1 MREWFSRLDARYGNS
16 GFWQFLKFN
25 VVGWSVCLLQL
36 ILANVLPFLFDSLK
50 EPLPTWLRVIFSAEA
65 LFDGPSP
72 YVVDGAVT
80 WGYVLPFFL
89 SNAIAN
95 IYGYFVNG
103 KATFEGKVTRSGF
116 VIYVSVLTG
125 LILFS
130 TWLQGAVTSCLAATG
145 LAPLS
150 RTIAAYAAGLIQL
163 AVLFP
168 LERFVIFKK

>member
-1 MREWFSRLDARYGNS
+1 M
-16 GFWQFLKFN
+16 
-25 VVGWSVCLLQL
+25 
-36 ILANVLPFLFDSLK
+36 
-50 EPLPTWLRVIFSAEA
+50 
-65 LFDGPSP
+65 
-72 YVVDGAVT
+72 T

-130 TWLQGAVTSCLAATG
+130 TWLQGAVTSSLAVTG